1 MPRAEARVRE
11 LLFPR
16 SKSAVGGQGG
26 GRRGSKVF
34 SARPLPSFRASLTP
48 ENRETTFA
56 GPAPNAPPPTPFFFP
71 PPLAPGAPPSCACP
85 YVRRPLLFALW
96 PLRFPGAR
104 LLSAGLGSP
113 WQGST
118 GLGSA
123 PLGSSSLRPVRLGS
137 SPLGFLLARLGSA
150 RLDSARL
157 RLGARRLKKPGLLDR
172 PLPLSPS
179 GCRSCAR
186 RPGLGAQRPG

>member
-71 PPLAPGAPPSCACP
+71 PHSLPGPHLPAPARTYAGPFCSLSGRCAFLALGFSRLGSARLGRAPRGSAPLRSAPLASAPFGWA
-85 YVRRPLLFALW
+85 PLH
-96 PLRFPGAR
+96 
-104 LLSAGLGSP
+104 SASS
-113 WQGST
+113 W
-118 GLGSA
+118 LGSA
-123 PLGSSSLRPVRLGS
+123 PLGST
-137 SPLGFLLARLGSA
+137 RLGSA
-150 RLDSARL
+150 
-157 RLGARRLKKPGLLDR
+157 
-172 PLPLSPS
+172 S
-179 GCRSCAR
+179 GRA
-186 RPGLGAQRPG
+186 G